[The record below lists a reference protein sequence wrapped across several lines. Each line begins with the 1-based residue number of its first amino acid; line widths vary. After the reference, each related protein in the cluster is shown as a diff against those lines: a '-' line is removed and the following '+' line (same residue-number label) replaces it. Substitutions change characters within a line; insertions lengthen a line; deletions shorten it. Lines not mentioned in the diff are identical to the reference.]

1 MRISKYEEKIKD
13 NKDVLDIFS
22 KIAKEE
28 LFIETLERRNRDRLD
43 FHDVHVLSI
52 RDALKRAFVE
62 GMQYKNKRKGGK
74 K

>member
-13 NKDVLDIFS
+13 DKDVLDIFS

-28 LFIETLERRNRDRLD
+28 LCIDTLEKQGRDCFD
-43 FHDVHVLSI
+43 FHDVGVVGLQ
-52 RDALKRAFVE
+52 RALKRAFVE
-62 GMQYKNKRKGGK
+62 GMKYKNKRKGVK